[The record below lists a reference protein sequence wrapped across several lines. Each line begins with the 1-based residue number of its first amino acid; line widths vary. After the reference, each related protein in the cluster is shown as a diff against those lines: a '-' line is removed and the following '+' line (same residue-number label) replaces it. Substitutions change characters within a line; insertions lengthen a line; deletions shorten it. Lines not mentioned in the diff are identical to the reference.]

1 MAKKKKSKSKG
12 SMPNEMKTTLMVIV
26 LGVISIGILLGI
38 AFGMEYIPWKVAIGI
53 LILAYYFYQVPT
65 FNKELYL
72 LYDSDC
78 PIIDRFI
85 PIYNEVVSAKSI
97 IRYLFYIVL
106 ALIVVVGLIL
116 LIPMKMYMGVFSM
129 ETSLAILDNLRM
141 IEIILAVSLLFI
153 PGIGYLFTFQEVL
166 DLHEETVAQLY
177 ANKNEGAMSKIEGAF
192 RMVPLVRWIFTLVPV
207 VRILPMWLVST
218 KLDVLNKYE
227 VTFSNKEDFMD
238 EILG

>member
-166 DLHEETVAQLY
+166 DLHEE
-177 ANKNEGAMSKIEGAF
+177 KIGRAH
-192 RMVPLVRWIFTLVPV
+192 V
-207 VRILPMWLVST
+207 
-218 KLDVLNKYE
+218 
-227 VTFSNKEDFMD
+227 
-238 EILG
+238 